1 MVRITS
7 CFTKGRNSVNLTER
21 WCEGSV
27 VLVGVATGVIRSRGV
42 GLERSALGVVVRG
55 GGGGVVGSRG
65 RILVRQ
71 TFGSLVSLVH
81 PRIVSVRD
89 SWRL

>member
-27 VLVGVATGVIRSRGV
+27 VLVGVTGGV
-42 GLERSALGVVVRG
+42 VGGVCLERGALGVVVWG